1 MRNDARAN
9 INASNTAVYLV
20 YEWNT
25 IPSKAVSLLQNP
37 VVQYPDYILSIF
49 YFLFQDIVLLSFPGC
64 L

>member
-9 INASNTAVYLV
+9 IYASNTAVFLV
-20 YEWNT
+20 YEWNF
-25 IPSKAVSLLQNP
+25 IPSKAV
-37 VVQYPDYILSIF
+37 YPDYILSIF